1 MLIDNNPP
9 PVNADTHDHGA
20 RLPSTKTAAR
30 VHTPIAST
38 ASANDDPL
46 ATAPSSAPSSA
57 RAHPQKCAATSS
69 ARERN
74 RASQSLTVSAGLSI
88 SSATRRYPAPVA
100 ASTAAP
106 ITSTA
111 SQRRATHTSGN
122 NTCVAP
128 HATSRQRPRRGRNHR
143 TPSNVRTGRR
153 RAHPQ
158 PPRTP
163 RPHRGHVSRPATISA
178 SKPARSS
185 ATISKIAPPSGN
197 QRAPSPHPPR
207 IDEGAQRQHDD
218 HHHVVGHPPEKI
230 HHHPACR

>member
-9 PVNADTHDHGA
+9 PVSADTHDHAGRPA
-20 RLPSTKTAAR
+20 SHNDAAR

-38 ASANDDPL
+38 ASANDDPP
-46 ATAPSSAPSSA
+46 ATAGSSAPSSA
-57 RAHPQKCAATSS
+57 RAHRQKCAATSS

-74 RASQSLTVSAGLSI
+74 RASESLTVSAGRSI
-88 SSATRRYPAPVA
+88 SSATRRYPAPDA
-100 ASTAAP
+100 ASSTAAP

-111 SQRRATHTSGN
+111 SQRRSKHTSGN

-128 HATSRQRPRRGRNHR
+128 HTASRQRPRRGRSHR
-143 TPSNVRTGRR
+143 TPSKVRNGRR

-163 RPHRGHVSRPATISA
+163 RPHRGHVSRPAAISA

-185 ATISKIAPPSGN
+185 ATMSKINPSFRGIKGPL
-197 QRAPSPHPPR
+197 AT
-207 IDEGAQRQHDD
+207 
-218 HHHVVGHPPEKI
+218 
-230 HHHPACR
+230 PAKERRGGPTTT